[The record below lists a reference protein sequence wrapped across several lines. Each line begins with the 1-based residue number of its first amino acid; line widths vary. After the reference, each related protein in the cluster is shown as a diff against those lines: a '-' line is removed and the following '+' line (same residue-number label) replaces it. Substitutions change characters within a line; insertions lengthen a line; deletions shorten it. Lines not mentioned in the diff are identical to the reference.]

1 MTEKI
6 ETHKFEHFS
15 SALAFLQEQTRA
27 GLHGI
32 YFPRGGDVPRKI
44 ASEPSQHFVIILTE
58 SNIHEA

>member
-6 ETHKFEHFS
+6 ETHKFEQFS
-15 SALAFLQEQTRA
+15 SALAFLQEQIQA

-58 SNIHEA
+58 EEPK